1 MIELLFAL
9 SLLVNTGLMGYLYF
23 VRKQYSRLETTSEN
37 VKDSVQENVQENAQ
51 EYVGEAV
58 REQTKQLPA
67 TTNTT
72 SGTVDIPFFKTEQDK
87 LFFLLNEVDGKRRN
101 QLLGITADMYN
112 DERLSKKW
120 FKRMSSKVHP
130 DKNPNDPRA
139 SAAFDNLKKLYS
151 LMTL

>member
-9 SLLVNTGLMGYLYF
+9 SLLVNAGLIGYLYS
-23 VRKQYSRLETTSEN
+23 VRKQNSTPETKSEN
-37 VKDSVQENVQENAQ
+37 VKESVQENVQECVSEVAQ
-51 EYVGEAV
+51 EAT
-58 REQTKQLPA
+58 EQLLA

-72 SGTVDIPFFKTEQDK
+72 SGTADISFFKTEKDK

-101 QLLGITADMYN
+101 QLLGITADMYS
-112 DERLSKKW
+112 DERLSKQW
-120 FKRMSSKVHP
+120 FKHMSSKVHP

-139 SAAFDNLKKLYS
+139 AVAFDNLKKLYS